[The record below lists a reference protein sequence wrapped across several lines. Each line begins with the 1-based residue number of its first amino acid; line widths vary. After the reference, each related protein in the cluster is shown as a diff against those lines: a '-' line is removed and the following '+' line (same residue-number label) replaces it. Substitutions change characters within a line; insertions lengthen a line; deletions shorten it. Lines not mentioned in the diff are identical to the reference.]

1 MDQTGYV
8 LLSRMSA
15 MLRATDV
22 LATNMANA
30 DTPAFRANRPVFA
43 TQLQRQRDVHT
54 PVGGQSV
61 AYALDRA
68 TWRDGAAGPISTTG
82 NPLDVAINGPGFFAV
97 ETPRGERFTR
107 AGRFTLGGD
116 GRLLDL
122 EGNAVLD
129 SNGRPVTF
137 APNDSRIEILGDG
150 TIRTENGQLGKLRV
164 VRFADE
170 QAMQA
175 EGNRLYTTEQQPETV
190 ARPNLVQGSLE
201 GSNVNSVLEMTRL
214 TSDVRTF
221 QMVAQF
227 MESEGKRGS
236 DAVGR
241 ILGRAG

>member
-43 TQLQRQRDVHT
+43 TQLQQQRNVAT
-54 PVGGQSV
+54 PVGGQSI
-61 AYALDRA
+61 AFAIDRA
-68 TWRDGAAGPISTTG
+68 TWRDGATGPLSTTG

-107 AGRFTLGGD
+107 AGRFTLGGE
-116 GRLLDL
+116 GRLLDM

-129 SNGRPVTF
+129 TAGRPVTF
-137 APNDSRIEILGDG
+137 APNDTRIEILGDG

-164 VRFADE
+164 VGFADE

-175 EGNRLYTTEQQPETV
+175 EGNRLYTTDQPPQTI

-214 TSDVRTF
+214 TSDVRAF

-227 MESEGKRGS
+227 METEGKRSS
-236 DAVGR
+236 DAVSR
-241 ILGRAG
+241 ILGRAA

>member
-43 TQLQRQRDVHT
+43 TQLQRQRDVHS
-54 PVGGQSV
+54 PVGGQAV

-68 TWRDGAAGPISTTG
+68 TWRDGANGPISTTG

-116 GRLLDL
+116 GRLMDL

-175 EGNRLYTTEQQPETV
+175 EGNRLYTTDQQPEAV

-214 TSDVRTF
+214 TSDVRAF

-227 MESEGKRGS
+227 METEGKRGS
-236 DAVGR
+236 DAVSR

>member
-8 LLSRMSA
+8 LLSRMKA

-43 TQLQRQRDVHT
+43 TELQQQRNVRT
-54 PVGGQSV
+54 PVGGQQV

-68 TWRDGAAGPISTTG
+68 TWRDNASGRLSITG

-116 GRLLDL
+116 GRLMDM

-129 SNGRPVTF
+129 TGGRPITF

-150 TIRTENGQLGKLRV
+150 TVRTENGQVGKLRV

-170 QAMQA
+170 QSMQA
-175 EGNRLYTTEQQPETV
+175 EGNRLYATDQQPETM

-214 TSDVRTF
+214 TSDVRAF

-227 MESEGKRGS
+227 METEGKRGS
-236 DAVGR
+236 DAVSR
-241 ILGRAG
+241 ILGRAA

>member
-54 PVGGQSV
+54 PVGGQSI

-68 TWRDGAAGPISTTG
+68 TWRDGASGPLSTTG

-116 GRLLDL
+116 GRLLDM
-122 EGNAVLD
+122 EGNALLD
-129 SNGRPVTF
+129 TAGRPVTF
-137 APNDSRIEILGDG
+137 AANDSRIEILGDG

-170 QAMQA
+170 QSMQA
-175 EGNRLYTTEQQPETV
+175 EGNRLYATDQPPEAI

-214 TSDVRTF
+214 TSDVRAF

-227 MESEGKRGS
+227 METEGKRSS
-236 DAVGR
+236 DAVSR
-241 ILGRAG
+241 ILGRAA

>member
-15 MLRATDV
+15 MLRGTDV

-43 TQLQRQRDVHT
+43 TQLQQQRNVAT
-54 PVGGQSV
+54 PVGGQPV
-61 AYALDRA
+61 AYAIDRA
-68 TWRDGAAGPISTTG
+68 TWRDGAIGPISTTG

-116 GRLLDL
+116 GRLVDM

-129 SNGRPVTF
+129 TNGRPVTF
-137 APNDSRIEILGDG
+137 APNDTRIEILGDG
-150 TIRTENGQLGKLRV
+150 TIRTENGQLGRLRV

-175 EGNRLYTTEQQPETV
+175 EGNRLYATDQQPE
-190 ARPNLVQGSLE
+190 ALPRPNLVQGSLE

-214 TSDVRTF
+214 TNDVRAF

-227 MESEGKRGS
+227 MDTEGKRSS
-236 DAVGR
+236 DALTR
-241 ILGRAG
+241 ILGRAA

>member
-43 TQLQRQRDVHT
+43 THLQQQRNVAT
-54 PVGGQSV
+54 PAGGQPV

-68 TWRDGAAGPISTTG
+68 TWRDGVGGPITSTG
-82 NPLDVAINGPGFFAV
+82 NPLDVALNGPGFFAV

-107 AGRFTLGGD
+107 AGRFTIGGE
-116 GRLLDL
+116 GRLVDM

-129 SNGRPVTF
+129 SANRPVTF

-150 TIRTENGQLGKLRV
+150 TIRTENGVLGKLRV

-170 QAMQA
+170 QAIQA
-175 EGNRLYTTEQQPETV
+175 EGNRLYTTEQQPEVV
-190 ARPNLVQGSLE
+190 ARPNVVQGSLE

-214 TSDVRTF
+214 TSDVRAF
-221 QMVAQF
+221 QMMAQF
-227 MESEGKRGS
+227 METEGKRGS
-236 DAVGR
+236 EALGR
-241 ILGRAG
+241 ILGHAA

>member
-43 TQLQRQRDVHT
+43 TELKQQRNVHA
-54 PVGGQSV
+54 PVGGQPV

-68 TWRDGAAGPISTTG
+68 TWRDGATGPISTTG

-116 GRLLDL
+116 GRLMDM

-129 SNGRPVTF
+129 SGGRPVTF
-137 APNDSRIEILGDG
+137 SANDTRIEILGDG

-175 EGNRLYTTEQQPETV
+175 EGNRLYATDQAPE
-190 ARPNLVQGSLE
+190 ALPRPNLVQGSLE

-214 TSDVRTF
+214 TSDVRAF

-227 MESEGKRGS
+227 METEGKRSS
-236 DAVGR
+236 DAVSR
-241 ILGRAG
+241 ILGRAA